1 MFRMGLHG
9 ASTDVNLSYTFQ
21 NLQFLN
27 QIFNTAVK
35 RKVGLHYV
43 LSMKSIVFFEYI
55 RMKLLYYTFV
65 EKFDFFKMIFLAIA
79 EKCLSQNDHQ
89 TVTFS

>member
-1 MFRMGLHG
+1 MGFHG

-21 NLQFLN
+21 NFQFLN

-65 EKFDFFKMIFLAIA
+65 EKFDFFKMIF
-79 EKCLSQNDHQ
+79 
-89 TVTFS
+89 

>member
-65 EKFDFFKMIFLAIA
+65 EKFDFFKMIF
-79 EKCLSQNDHQ
+79 
-89 TVTFS
+89 